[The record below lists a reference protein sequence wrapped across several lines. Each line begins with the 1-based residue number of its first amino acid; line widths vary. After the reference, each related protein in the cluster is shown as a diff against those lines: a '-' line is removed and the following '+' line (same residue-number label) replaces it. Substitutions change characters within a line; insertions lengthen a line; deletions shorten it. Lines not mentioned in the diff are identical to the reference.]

1 MSFVSFDPIKSQF
14 AEAVIDTTSKSS
26 FKVFSRLARE
36 ESSKEHTSK
45 WSFLA
50 PFKRDPL
57 SWDELLDFC
66 KNIQIKLFIIM
77 KKEEVL
83 LEIK

>member
-1 MSFVSFDPIKSQF
+1 MSLESFDPIKSQL
-14 AEAVIDTTSKSS
+14 ADAVIDTTSKSS

-36 ESSKEHTSK
+36 ESNKEHTSK

-57 SWDELLDFC
+57 SWDEPLDFC
-66 KNIQIKLFIIM
+66 KKLKF
-77 KKEEVL
+77 L
-83 LEIK
+83 S